1 MMALLFALF
10 AASGTLALTG
20 RGKQS
25 LALAYLSLFLT
36 VAWFLHHAQD
46 TLAILL

>member
-10 AASGTLALTG
+10 LISGTLAVTG
-20 RGKQS
+20 RGTLS

-36 VAWFLHHAQD
+36 VAWFFHHAQD
-46 TLAILL
+46 KLTILL